1 MLKRISFFP
10 FALLFI
16 MFFLLTSTNA
26 LAYSVY
32 GQYSVYFQTGYDG
45 TADISQDITL
55 ADSPSTPLAYEYSYT
70 TYLQSTASAK
80 AGFWGFGDTENWYA
94 WLTEGT
100 GVSQSH
106 PNETF
111 TDPASMTISFDFFV
125 EADPGEPLHTAWW
138 DAMYLQG
145 VVGAGGYVEFIG
157 KNDLYVGQGGT
168 ETYNSTVEL
177 NYRKDTAGDF
187 YVSLF
192 QTGCDFTD
200 SSCFQYLTGD
210 DDYLHL
216 TGTYTF
222 IAKNDGGPS
231 AISFTPEPPPVQTP
245 EPATLL
251 LFVLGLLG
259 IAPLRKK
266 MK

>member
-1 MLKRISFFP
+1 MLKRISFFR

-45 TADISQDITL
+45 VADLSQDIAL
-55 ADSPSTPLAYEYSYT
+55 ADSPSTPLAYEFSYST
-70 TYLQSTASAK
+70 NLQSTASAK
-80 AGFWGFGDTENWYA
+80 AGFWGFGDAENWSA
-94 WLTEGT
+94 WLTDGT

-111 TDPASMTISFDFFV
+111 TDPAVMTISFDIFI
-125 EADPGEPLHTAWW
+125 EGEGSLLHTAWY

-145 VVGAGGYVEFIG
+145 VVGTGGYVEFIG

-177 NYRKDTAGDF
+177 NYKKDTVGDF
-187 YVSLF
+187 YLYIQQS
-192 QTGCDFTD
+192 GCDYGD
-200 SSCFQYLTGD
+200 PSCYQELYGA

-216 TGTYTF
+216 VGTYTF

-251 LFVLGLLG
+251 LLALGLLG
-259 IAPLRKK
+259 IVRLKRK
-266 MK
+266 

>member
-1 MLKRISFFP
+1 M
-10 FALLFI
+10 
-16 MFFLLTSTNA
+16 
-26 LAYSVY
+26 AYSVK
-32 GQYSVYFQTGYDG
+32 GEYSVYFETGYEG
-45 TADISQDITL
+45 AADTVEHIAL
-55 ADSPSTPLAYEYSYT
+55 ADSPSTPLAYDFSYT
-70 TYLQSTASAK
+70 TDLQSTATAK

-94 WLTEGT
+94 WLTRGT

-106 PNETF
+106 PKEAYTY
-111 TDPASMTISFDFFV
+111 PASMTISFDIFV

-138 DAMYLQG
+138 DAMYLKG
-145 VVGAGGYVEFIG
+145 FVGAGGYVKFIG
-157 KNDLYVGQGGT
+157 VNNLYVGQDAG
-168 ETYNSTVEL
+168 ETYNSTAEL
-177 NYRKDTAGDF
+177 NYGKDNAGDF

-192 QTGCDFTD
+192 ETGCDAD

-231 AISFTPEPPPVQTP
+231 AIFFTAEPPPVQAP
-245 EPATLL
+245 EPATMLL
-251 LFVLGLLG
+251 VGLGLAGLAG
-259 IAPLRKK
+259 VRRK